1 MEPYSLAQMEV
12 VAGAR
17 MATRKTKRTR
27 VGALRPS
34 ALIHTFGVGSV
45 VDLPRLSAM
54 IMGLDDWRLE
64 NAPRIEEPR
73 LLAKIRQ
80 QEGLEHVEVLHGP
93 PQTEDRGG
101 LFAGSLDPANLIGV
115 PVAPFPRWLLC
126 PVCRKLAPIESGL
139 FELRV
144 NAVRPDGNKYVHANC
159 AKAKTAPTALPAR
172 FVVACE
178 DGHLDDFP
186 WVAFAH
192 NATSADEVTCA
203 WKLRLDEIGA
213 SGEVADIQVQCVT
226 CDAKR
231 RMSQAFGEKNRGNM
245 PLCTGAHP
253 HLRERS
259 GCTRRMRAMLL
270 GATNSWF
277 AVKESALSIPRHE
290 DELMQRIH
298 THRAVFE
305 GVQEHSV
312 IAFLRGRGELNAFG
326 DLDDQQLLD
335 AVERYHALG
344 DDGAVAGDIRTP
356 EWELLTGDLKRTG
369 QDFTARA
376 VAAPPGFEHVIERV
390 VLVDRLR
397 EVQALLG
404 FTRVDSPFD
413 EENLDERRV
422 PLGRGTL
429 TFLPAAEVHG
439 EGIFVQL
446 YEGAVEEWVG
456 RNSSRDDEFRRAHR
470 AWRERRSIPDPAA
483 GYPGLRLVL
492 VHTIAHALMRRFAL
506 ECGYAQASIRERL
519 YAYSPEHE
527 EGPMAGILLYTSAPD
542 SEGTLGGLVA
552 LGEPSELARHVR
564 GGLTDV
570 GLCASDPLCAEHE
583 PDDEGM
589 TLHGAACHA
598 CLFAPETSCERG
610 NRYLD
615 RAVLA
620 ELITGLDIAY
630 LATT

>member
-1 MEPYSLAQMEV
+1 
-12 VAGAR
+12 
-17 MATRKTKRTR
+17 MASRRTKRAS

-54 IMGLDDWRLE
+54 VMGLDDWRLE
-64 NAPRIEEPR
+64 DAPVIDEPR

-80 QEGLEHVEVLHGP
+80 QAGLEQVERLHGP
-93 PQTEDRGG
+93 PQTGDRGG
-101 LFAGSLDPANLIGV
+101 LSAGVLDPANLVGV
-115 PVAPFPRWLLC
+115 PVVPFPRWLLC

-144 NAVRPDGNKYVHANC
+144 NAVRPDGNKYLHTNC
-159 AKAKTAPTALPAR
+159 AKAKTPPTVLPAR

-192 NATSADEVTCA
+192 HTAAGAGVDCA
-203 WKLRLDEIGA
+203 FNLRLDELGA

-226 CDAKR
+226 CDSKR
-231 RMSQAFGEKNRGNM
+231 RLSQAFGEKNRDNM
-245 PLCTGAHP
+245 PPCSGAHP
-253 HLRERS
+253 HLRER
-259 GCTRRMRAMLL
+259 GPCTRRMRAMLL

-290 DELMQRIH
+290 DELMQRLEA
-298 THRAVFE
+298 HRSQLDA
-305 GVQEHSV
+305 VQELSDL
-312 IAFLRGRGELNAFG
+312 AFLRRRGELAGFA
-326 DLDDQQLLD
+326 DVDDEMLL
-335 AVERYHALG
+335 AAIQRYRTQG
-344 DDGAVAGDIRTP
+344 STGAPTGDIRTP
-356 EWELLTGDLKRTG
+356 EWELLTSDLGQTG
-369 QDFTARA
+369 PDFTARA
-376 VAAPPGFEHVIERV
+376 ASAPAGFERV
-390 VLVDRLR
+390 VKRAVLIDRLR

-413 EENLDERRV
+413 DESSDDRRV
-422 PLGRGTL
+422 PLGRGNV

-439 EGIFVQL
+439 EGIFLQLDESAVQ
-446 YEGAVEEWVG
+446 GWVE
-456 RNSSRDDEFRRAHR
+456 RNSERDTEFRRAHV
-470 AWRERRSIPDPAA
+470 AWRERRRIPDPQA

-492 VHTIAHALMRRFAL
+492 VHTLSHALMRRLAL
-506 ECGYAQASIRERL
+506 ECGYSQASIRERL
-519 YAYSPEHE
+519 YALPPEHE
-527 EGPMAGILLYTSAPD
+527 DGPMAGVLLYTAAPD

-552 LGEPSELARHVR
+552 LGEPAQLARHVR
-564 GGLTDV
+564 GALVDAA
-570 GLCASDPLCAEHE
+570 LCASDPLCAEHD
-583 PDDEGM
+583 PDDAGI

-615 RAVLA
+615 RAVLT
-620 ELITGLDIAY
+620 ELITGLDLAY
-630 LATT
+630 LPRP

>member
-1 MEPYSLAQMEV
+1 
-12 VAGAR
+12 
-17 MATRKTKRTR
+17 MAIRKPKRTR

-54 IMGLDDWRLE
+54 VMGLDDWRLDD
-64 NAPRIEEPR
+64 APRIEEPR

-80 QEGLEHVEVLHGP
+80 QEGLEHVEALYGP

-101 LFAGSLDPANLIGV
+101 LTSGALDPANLVGV
-115 PVAPFPRWLLC
+115 PVVPFPRWLLC
-126 PVCRKLAPIESGL
+126 PLCRKLAPIESGL

-144 NAVRPDGNKYVHANC
+144 NAVRPDANKYVHANC
-159 AKAKTAPTALPAR
+159 AKAKTPPTALPAR

-186 WVAFAH
+186 WVAFTH
-192 NATSADEVTCA
+192 NKTSAEEVDCD
-203 WKLRLDEIGA
+203 WNLRLDEIGV
-213 SGEVADIQVQCVT
+213 SGEVADIQVLCLT
-226 CDAKR
+226 CDSRR
-231 RMSQAFGEKNRGNM
+231 RMSQAFGEKNRLNM
-245 PLCTGAHP
+245 PVCGGANP
-253 HLRERS
+253 HLRERV
-259 GCTRRMRAMLL
+259 GCTLRMRAMLL

-298 THRAVFE
+298 NHWGDLEAIE
-305 GVQEHSV
+305 GLSD
-312 IAFLRGRGELNAFG
+312 IAFLRRRDELAAFG
-326 DLDDQQLLD
+326 DLNDQQLLD
-335 AVERYHALG
+335 AIGRYRSHGEDDALT
-344 DDGAVAGDIRTP
+344 GDIRTP
-356 EWELLTGDLKRTG
+356 EWELFTGDLKRTG

-376 VAAPPGFEHVIERV
+376 VAAPPGFEQAIERV

-413 EENLDERRV
+413 EQNLDERRV
-422 PLGRGTL
+422 PLGRGNV

-439 EGIFVQL
+439 EGIFIQL
-446 YEGAVEEWVG
+446 SERAVEDWVS
-456 RNSSRDDEFRRAHR
+456 RNDERDQDFRAAHE
-470 AWRERRSIPDPAA
+470 AWRKRRQIPDPAA

-492 VHTIAHALMRRFAL
+492 VHTIAHALMRRISL
-506 ECGYAQASIRERL
+506 ECGYSQASIRERL
-519 YAYSPEHE
+519 YAYPPEHE
-527 EGPMAGILLYTSAPD
+527 AGPMAGVLLYTAASDA
-542 SEGTLGGLVA
+542 EGTLGGLVA
-552 LGEPSELARHVR
+552 LGEPAELARHLR
-564 GGLTDV
+564 GALIDA

-610 NRYLD
+610 NRFLD
-615 RAVLA
+615 RAVLR
-620 ELITGLDIAY
+620 ELITSLDIAY
-630 LATT
+630 LPRP

>member
-1 MEPYSLAQMEV
+1 MVSQA
-12 VAGAR
+12 
-17 MATRKTKRTR
+17 MATRRVRRAR

-54 IMGLDDWRLE
+54 VMGLDDWRLE
-64 NAPRIEEPR
+64 NAPVIEEPR

-80 QEGLEHVEVLHGP
+80 QEGLEHVERLHGP

-101 LFAGSLDPANLIGV
+101 RALGVLDASNLVGV

-144 NAVRPDGNKYVHANC
+144 DAVRPDRNRYVHSNC
-159 AKAKTAPTALPAR
+159 AKSQSPPTALPAR

-178 DGHLDDFP
+178 NGHLDDFP
-186 WVAFAH
+186 WVAFTH
-192 NATSADEVTCA
+192 YKLSTADVDCT
-203 WKLRLDEIGA
+203 WNLRLDEIGA
-213 SGEVADIQVQCVT
+213 SGEVAHIQVQCVE
-226 CDAKR
+226 CGSSR
-231 RMSQAFGEKNRGNM
+231 RMSQAFGEKNRDNM
-245 PLCTGAHP
+245 PICSGAHP
-253 HLRERS
+253 HLRERE
-259 GCTRRMRAMLL
+259 GCTLRMRAMLL

-298 THRAVFE
+298 AHQSILE
-305 GVQEHSV
+305 GIESASDV
-312 IAFLRGRGELNAFG
+312 AFLRRRGELAAFG
-326 DLDDQQLLD
+326 DLDDGELLE
-335 AVERYHALG
+335 ALERYRAHG
-344 DDGAVAGDIRTP
+344 DDEAAAGDIRAP
-356 EWELLTGDLKRTG
+356 EWELLTGDLRRTG
-369 QDFTARA
+369 RDFTARA
-376 VAAPPGFEHVIERV
+376 VRAPAGFEEVIERV

-413 EENLDERRV
+413 DERLEDRRV
-422 PLGRGTL
+422 PLGRGKVD
-429 TFLPAAEVHG
+429 FLPAAEVHG

-446 YEGAVEEWVG
+446 AETAVAEWVS
-456 RNSSRDDEFRRAHR
+456 RNGERDGEFRAAHT
-470 AWRERRSIPDPAA
+470 AWRERRRIPDPGA

-492 VHTIAHALMRRFAL
+492 VHTVSHALMRRFAL
-506 ECGYAQASIRERL
+506 ECGYSQASIRERL
-519 YAYSPEHE
+519 YALPPEDPD
-527 EGPMAGILLYTSAPD
+527 GPMAGVLLYTAAPD
-542 SEGTLGGLVA
+542 SEGTLGGLVRLGDPDELERHLRGA
-552 LGEPSELARHVR
+552 LLDA
-564 GGLTDV
+564 
-570 GLCASDPLCAEHE
+570 GLCASDPLCAEHD
-583 PDDEGM
+583 PDGEGI

-615 RAVLA
+615 RAVLT
-620 ELITGLDIAY
+620 ELITGLDLGY
-630 LATT
+630 FRRP

>member
-1 MEPYSLAQMEV
+1 MA
-12 VAGAR
+12 AR
-17 MATRKTKRTR
+17 QTRRTR

-54 IMGLDDWRLE
+54 VMGLDDWRLD
-64 NAPRIEEPR
+64 NAPVIEEPR
-73 LLAKIRQ
+73 LLAAIRR
-80 QEGLEHVEVLHGP
+80 QEGLEHVERLHGP
-93 PQTEDRGG
+93 PQTDDRGG
-101 LFAGSLDPANLIGV
+101 LTAGALDPSNLIGV
-115 PVAPFPRWLLC
+115 PVAAFPRWLLC

-144 NAVRPDGNKYVHANC
+144 NAVRPDANKFVHSNC
-159 AKAKTAPTALPAR
+159 AGAKTPPTALPAR

-178 DGHLDDFP
+178 KGHLDDFP

-192 NATSADEVTCA
+192 YKTSQDDVDCA
-203 WKLRLDEIGA
+203 WNLRLDEIGA
-213 SGEVADIQVQCVT
+213 SGEVAHIQVKCLT
-226 CDAKR
+226 CDSTR
-231 RMSQAFGEKNRGNM
+231 RLSQAFGEKNRDNM
-245 PLCTGAHP
+245 PICTGAHP
-253 HLRERS
+253 HLRERE
-259 GCTRRMRAMLL
+259 GCTLRMRAMLL

-298 THRAVFE
+298 AHWSELEAIE
-305 GVQEHSV
+305 SLSD
-312 IAFLRGRGELNAFG
+312 IAFLRRRGELAAFG
-326 DLDDQQLLD
+326 DLDDEEALAAL
-335 AVERYHALG
+335 ERYRSQG
-344 DDGAVAGDIRTP
+344 DEGAPAGDIRVP
-356 EWELLTGDLKRTG
+356 EWELLTGDLRRTG
-369 QDFTARA
+369 RDFTARA
-376 VAAPPGFEHVIERV
+376 VASPDGFADVIERV

-422 PLGRGTL
+422 PLGRGRV

-439 EGIFVQL
+439 EGIFIQL
-446 YEGAVEEWVG
+446 AESAVAEWVS
-456 RNSSRDDEFRRAHR
+456 RNGERDAEFRAAHA
-470 AWRERRSIPDPAA
+470 AWRERRRIPDPSA

-492 VHTIAHALMRRFAL
+492 LHTFAHALMRRLAL

-519 YAYSPEHE
+519 YALPPEDPD
-527 EGPMAGILLYTSAPD
+527 GPMAGVLFYTAAPD

-552 LGEPSELARHVR
+552 LGEPEELGRHLR
-564 GGLTDV
+564 GALRDA
-570 GLCASDPLCAEHE
+570 GLCASDPLCAEHA
-583 PDDEGM
+583 PDDQGI

-615 RAVLA
+615 RAVLT
-620 ELITGLDIAY
+620 ELITGLDIGF
-630 LATT
+630 LPRP

>member
-1 MEPYSLAQMEV
+1 
-12 VAGAR
+12 
-17 MATRKTKRTR
+17 MATRRTKRTR

-54 IMGLDDWRLE
+54 VMGLDDWRLD

-80 QEGLEHVEVLHGP
+80 QEGLEHVEALHGP

-101 LFAGSLDPANLIGV
+101 LTAGALDPANLIGV
-115 PVAPFPRWLLC
+115 PVAAFPRWLLC

-144 NAVRPDGNKYVHANC
+144 NAVRPDGNKYVHTNC
-159 AKAKTAPTALPAR
+159 AKAKTPPTALPAR

-192 NATSADEVTCA
+192 NTTSADEVNCA
-203 WKLRLDEIGA
+203 WNLRLDEIGA

-231 RMSQAFGEKNRGNM
+231 RMSAAFGERNRGNM
-245 PLCTGAHP
+245 PFCTGAHP
-253 HLRERS
+253 HLRERA

-298 THRAVFE
+298 THRSDLEAIE
-305 GVQEHSV
+305 GLSD
-312 IAFLRGRGELNAFG
+312 IAFLRRRGELAAFS
-326 DLDDQQLLD
+326 DLDDQQLLE
-335 AVERYHALG
+335 AIERYRSHG
-344 DDGAVAGDIRTP
+344 DDGALAGDIRTP
-356 EWELLTGDLKRTG
+356 EWDLLTGDLKRTG

-376 VAAPPGFEHVIERV
+376 IPAPPGFEQVIDRV
-390 VLVDRLR
+390 VLIDRLR

-413 EENLDERRV
+413 EENLDDRRV
-422 PLGRGTL
+422 PLGRGNM

-439 EGIFVQL
+439 EGIFIQL
-446 YEGAVEEWVG
+446 SEDAVDDWVS
-456 RNSSRDDEFRRAHR
+456 RNGERDDAFRGAHR
-470 AWRERRSIPDPAA
+470 AWRERRRIPDPAA

-492 VHTIAHALMRRFAL
+492 VHTLAHSLMRRFAL
-506 ECGYAQASIRERL
+506 ECGYSQASIRERL
-519 YAYSPEHE
+519 YAYPPEHE
-527 EGPMAGILLYTSAPD
+527 DGPMAGVLLYTAAPD

-552 LGEPSELARHVR
+552 LGEPDELARHLR
-564 GGLTDV
+564 GALIDAS
-570 GLCASDPLCAEHE
+570 LCASDPLCAEHD
-583 PDDEGM
+583 PDHEGV

-615 RAVLA
+615 RAALT
-620 ELITGLDIAY
+620 ELITGLDIGY
-630 LATT
+630 LPKQ

>member
-1 MEPYSLAQMEV
+1 
-12 VAGAR
+12 
-17 MATRKTKRTR
+17 MASRRVKRTR

-45 VDLPRLSAM
+45 VDLPQLSAM
-54 IMGLDDWRLE
+54 VMGLDDWRLE
-64 NAPRIEEPR
+64 NAPVIEESR

-80 QEGLEHVEVLHGP
+80 QEGLEHVERLHGP

-101 LFAGSLDPANLIGV
+101 LALGVLDASNLIGV

-144 NAVRPDGNKYVHANC
+144 DAVRPDRNRYVHSNC
-159 AKAKTAPTALPAR
+159 AKSQSPPTALPAR

-178 DGHLDDFP
+178 NGHLDDFP

-192 NATSADEVTCA
+192 YKTSAREVECA
-203 WKLRLDEIGA
+203 WNLRLDEIGA
-213 SGEVADIQVQCVT
+213 SGDVAHIQVQCVE
-226 CDAKR
+226 CSSSR
-231 RMSQAFGEKNRGNM
+231 RMSQAFGEKNRDNM
-245 PLCTGAHP
+245 PICSGAHP
-253 HLRERS
+253 HLRERE
-259 GCTRRMRAMLL
+259 GCSLRMRAMLL

-298 THRAVFE
+298 AHWSELEAVE
-305 GVQEHSV
+305 STSD
-312 IAFLRGRGELNAFG
+312 IAFLRRRGELAAFG
-326 DLDDQQLLD
+326 DLDDEQLLQ
-335 AVERYHALG
+335 ALERYRSHSDEGVA
-344 DDGAVAGDIRTP
+344 AGDIRVP
-356 EWELLTGDLKRTG
+356 EWELLTGDLRRTG
-369 QDFTARA
+369 RDFTAHAVRA
-376 VAAPPGFEHVIERV
+376 PAGFEEVIERV

-413 EENLDERRV
+413 EERLEDRRV
-422 PLGRGTL
+422 PLGRGKVD
-429 TFLPAAEVHG
+429 FLPAAEVHG

-446 YEGAVEEWVG
+446 AETAVAEWVS
-456 RNSSRDDEFRRAHR
+456 RNGERDGEFRAAHT
-470 AWRERRSIPDPAA
+470 AWRERRRIPDPGA

-492 VHTIAHALMRRFAL
+492 VHTVSHALMRRFAL
-506 ECGYAQASIRERL
+506 ECGYSQASIRERL
-519 YAYSPEHE
+519 YALPPEDPD
-527 EGPMAGILLYTSAPD
+527 GPMAGVLLYTAAPD
-542 SEGTLGGLVA
+542 SEGTLGGLVRLGDPDELERHLRGA
-552 LGEPSELARHVR
+552 LLDA
-564 GGLTDV
+564 
-570 GLCASDPLCAEHE
+570 GLCASDPLCAEHA
-583 PDDEGM
+583 PDGEGI

-615 RAVLA
+615 RAVLT
-620 ELITGLDIAY
+620 ELITGLDIGY
-630 LATT
+630 FRRP

>member
-1 MEPYSLAQMEV
+1 MA
-12 VAGAR
+12 AR
-17 MATRKTKRTR
+17 RTKRTR

-54 IMGLDDWRLE
+54 VMGLDDWRLD

-80 QEGLEHVEVLHGP
+80 QEGLEHVEALHGP

-101 LFAGSLDPANLIGV
+101 LTGGALDPANLIGV

-126 PVCRKLAPIESGL
+126 PVCRKLAPVESGL

-144 NAVRPDGNKYVHANC
+144 NAVRPDGNRYVHTNC
-159 AKAKTAPTALPAR
+159 AKAKTPPTVLPAR

-178 DGHLDDFP
+178 NGHLDDFP
-186 WVAFAH
+186 WVAFTH
-192 NATSADEVTCA
+192 NTASADEVTCA
-203 WKLRLDEIGA
+203 WNLRLDEIGA

-231 RMSQAFGEKNRGNM
+231 RMAQAFGEKNRSNM
-245 PLCTGAHP
+245 PLCAGSHP
-253 HLRERS
+253 HLRERH
-259 GCTRRMRAMLL
+259 GCTLRMRAMLL

-277 AVKESALSIPRHE
+277 GVKESALSIPRHE

-298 THRAVFE
+298 THRGDLEAIE
-305 GVQEHSV
+305 GLSD
-312 IAFLRGRGELNAFG
+312 IAFLRRRNELAAFA

-335 AVERYHALG
+335 AIERYRSHG
-344 DDGAVAGDIRTP
+344 DEGAPAGDIRTP

-369 QDFTARA
+369 PDFTVRA
-376 VAAPPGFEHVIERV
+376 VSAPPGFDKVIERV

-413 EENLDERRV
+413 QDNLDERRV
-422 PLGRGTL
+422 PLGRGNV
-429 TFLPAAEVHG
+429 TFVPAAEVHG
-439 EGIFVQL
+439 EGIFVQFT
-446 YEGAVEEWVG
+446 ETAVEDWVD
-456 RNSSRDDEFRRAHR
+456 RNGQRDLEFRAAHT
-470 AWRERRSIPDPAA
+470 AWRERRRIPDPGA

-492 VHTIAHALMRRFAL
+492 VHTISHALMRRFAL

-519 YAYSPEHE
+519 YAYPPEHE
-527 EGPMAGILLYTSAPD
+527 DGPMAGVLLYTAAPD

-552 LGEPSELARHVR
+552 LGDPDEFARHLR
-564 GGLTDV
+564 GALIDA

-583 PDDEGM
+583 PDSEGV

-615 RAVLA
+615 RAALA
-620 ELITGLDIAY
+620 EMITGLDIAY
-630 LATT
+630 IPKP